1 MAQGIVSLY
10 RTGTTPDYVSFVSM
24 WESVAD
30 ATTNTSAFTIRV
42 TAHNNSPSFYVS
54 GNVNT
59 SFTAGITAKSQTATL
74 NIAPGGTQTIYEKSW
89 TISHDFNGECE
100 VTYSGNV
107 SGAITA
113 TGAGTATLD
122 TIQLGAFP
130 IITQAA
136 RTETGATINWSTSSP
151 IDYFWYKV
159 GTGNWIANGSV
170 SGTSGAFTLTGLSA
184 NTAYSVKIKVRRA
197 SNQVQTE
204 SAAVTFTTYS
214 YPYAT
219 SMPNFNIGST
229 LSVGIYNPL
238 GRSVSVKLQSAN
250 GTQMG
255 SQSTSGTTASGYA
268 GTTTVTALYGSIPN
282 AKSGTYK
289 IAVTYG
295 GHTETRTGG
304 TYYAVEAN
312 CKPSI
317 NTPTYADTSLAPDIT
332 GDDQIIVQNYSTPT
346 ITVTGVTTQKSASV
360 ASVTASIPGQTITLT
375 VSGTTATG
383 TFSAPNSAVDMTCTV
398 TLTDSRGY
406 KATKTITMTVAAY
419 FQPELTPTVHRHNNY
434 YSATDLTM
442 DVRWCEIGNNQLSIN
457 YIAQS
462 EDGQQTVTGTLTNH
476 VSATETLDNT
486 QGWTVGFLVTDR
498 FAAQVTASVFLPKG
512 TPIIFFD
519 KDKYSMGVNCFPAYS
534 ETLEVDGAV
543 MNRNVI
549 SASVSAAHTSGTS
562 AQKLTLT
569 ADASVG
575 DQLTIDNG
583 GVKIGSK
590 IKAVLVSANVH
601 TLSPAAGSHGVVIK
615 NGSTSVAYAYRTM
628 AATPNSE
635 SIQIPP
641 VLVSVASGNNI
652 TLNVSGYASTE
663 YVSGQL
669 TVEAM
674 A

>member
-1 MAQGIVSLY
+1 MASGILSIS
-10 RTGTTPDYVSFVSM
+10 RTGSTPSYVSFSSL
-24 WESVAD
+24 WASTPD
-30 ATTNTSAFTIRV
+30 ATTNTSTLSIQIVAQNT
-42 TAHNNSPSFYVS
+42 SSQYYVS
-54 GNVNT
+54 GSTCTTGVTIRANSGT
-59 SFTAGITAKSQTATL
+59 GELKSQTVTL
-74 NIAPGGTQTIYEKSW
+74 SISPNSSQTIYAQSF
-89 TISHDFNGECE
+89 TIHHDAE
-100 VTYSGNV
+100 GNASITMSASV
-107 SGAITA
+107 SGGITG

-122 TIQLGAFP
+122 QIQRGAFA
-130 IITQAA
+130 IVSLASK
-136 RTETGATINWSTSSP
+136 TETGATINWATDSA
-151 IDYFWYKV
+151 IDYFWYKINS
-159 GTGNWIANGSV
+159 GNWVANGSV
-170 SGTSGAFTLTGLSA
+170 SGTSGSFTLTGLTH
-184 NTAYSVKIKVRRA
+184 NTSYTVAIKVRKA

-204 SAAVTFTTYS
+204 SAAVTFITYS

-317 NTPTYADTSLAPDIT
+317 NTPTYADTSLAPNIT
-332 GDDQIIVQNYSTPT
+332 DDDQIIVQNYSTPT
-346 ITVTGVTTQKSASV
+346 ITVTGVTTQKSATV

-383 TFSAPNSAVDMTCTV
+383 TFTAPNSAVDMTCTV

-457 YIAQS
+457 YGAQS
-462 EDGQQTVTGTLTNH
+462 DDGQQTVTGTLTNH

-486 QGWTVGFLVTDR
+486 QGWTVLFYVTDR
-498 FAAQVTASVFLPKG
+498 FAAQVTAVVYLPKG

-519 KDKYSMGVNCFPAYS
+519 KDKYSMGVNCFPEYS

-549 SASVSAAHTSGTS
+549 TASVSSAHTSGTS
-562 AQKLTLT
+562 TQKLTLT

-583 GVKIGSK
+583 GVKIGAK
-590 IKAVLVSANVH
+590 IKAVLVSANVT
-601 TLSPAAGSHGVVIK
+601 TLSASAGSHGVTIK
-615 NGSTSVAYAYRTM
+615 N
-628 AATPNSE
+628 
-635 SIQIPP
+635 
-641 VLVSVASGNNI
+641 
-652 TLNVSGYASTE
+652 
-663 YVSGQL
+663 
-669 TVEAM
+669 
-674 A
+674 

>member
-30 ATTNTSAFTIRV
+30 STTNTSAFTIRV
-42 TAHNNSPSFYVS
+42 TAHNNSSSFHVS
-54 GNVNT
+54 GTANT
-59 SFTAGITAKSQTATL
+59 SFTAGTTKTQTATL
-74 NIAPGGTQTIYEKSW
+74 NIAPGGTQTIYEQTF
-89 TISHDFNGECE
+89 TIAHDINGECE
-100 VTYSGNV
+100 VTYSGSV

-113 TGAGTATLD
+113 TGAGTARLDNIPVGAYPLLTL
-122 TIQLGAFP
+122 AS
-130 IITQAA
+130 
-136 RTETGATINWSTSSP
+136 RTETGATLNWSTDVA
-151 IDYFWYKV
+151 IDYFWYKI

-170 SGTSGAFTLTGLSA
+170 SGKSGAFTLTGLTA

-255 SQSTSGTTASGYA
+255 TQSTSGTTASGYA

-317 NTPTYADTSLAPDIT
+317 NTPTYADTSLAPNIT
-332 GDDQIIVQNYSTPT
+332 DDDQIIVQNYSTPT

-476 VSATETLDNT
+476 VAATETLDNT
-486 QGWTVGFLVTDR
+486 QGWTVGFFVTDR

-519 KDKYSMGVNCFPAYS
+519 KDKYSMGVNCFPKYS

-549 SASVSAAHTSGTS
+549 SASVTAAHTSGTS

-583 GVKIGSK
+583 GVKIGTK

-615 NGSTSVAYAYRTM
+615 NGSTSVASAYRTM
-628 AATPNSE
+628 TATPNSE

-641 VLVSVASGNNI
+641 VLVSVASGDNI